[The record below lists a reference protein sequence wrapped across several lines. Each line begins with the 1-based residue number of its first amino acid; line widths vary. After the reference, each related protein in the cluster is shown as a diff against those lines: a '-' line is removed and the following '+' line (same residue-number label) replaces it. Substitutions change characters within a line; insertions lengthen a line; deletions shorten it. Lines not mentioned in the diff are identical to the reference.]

1 MLKKITLTMGAS
13 FLLIGCI
20 SGTSTIREIDPK
32 DIVHLE
38 DRYDSHDLEQQAAN
52 MVQSLLREKI
62 ITDNP
67 TPKIMLGKIV
77 VDDSIDNHVDVHL
90 IQQTIQ
96 HHLIKSKRADFIDNA
111 NIKVLEHQIDYQ
123 NSSKYIDKNTANVK
137 GKFVAPKYMLN
148 GRISKIMVSNGSMK
162 DVTYKLLLQLTN
174 IETSMIVWKQ
184 IDTVAKRVK

>member
-1 MLKKITLTMGAS
+1 MLKKITLTIGAS
-13 FLLIGCI
+13 FLLVGCL

-62 ITDNP
+62 IIDNP
-67 TPKIMLGKIV
+67 TPKIMLGDIV
-77 VDDSIDNHVDVHL
+77 VDDSVDEHIDVHL

-96 HHLIKSKRADFIDNA
+96 HNLIKSKRADFVDVE
-111 NIKVLEHQIDYQ
+111 NIKVLEQQIDYQ
-123 NSSKYIDKNTANVK
+123 NDSKYIKNPNAK
-137 GKFVAPKYMLN
+137 GHFVAPRYMLS
-148 GRISKIMVSNGSMK
+148 GRISKIMVSDGSMK
-162 DVTYKLLLQLTN
+162 DVTYKLLLQLTDIKTN
-174 IETSMIVWKQ
+174 LIAWKQ